1 MIERNGNYVWYEYT
15 DGLENWV
22 DKNDPDV
29 QKFIASATAE
39 QMKYFEIACKVMTVT
54 GEIIIESYTDD
65 IHLQNLTQYFVEN
78 RSSEFIQFLEN
89 AKTIK
94 DYITAVEKM
103 PFDENNKVYYT
114 YFIDA
119 VNAFDNGDYYY
130 RTK

>member
-15 DGLENWV
+15 DSLENWV

-54 GEIIIESYTDD
+54 GQIIIESYTDD

-78 RSSEFIQFLEN
+78 KNAEFIQFLEN

-103 PFDENNKVYYT
+103 TADENNKVYYT

-119 VNAFDNGDYYY
+119 INAFDNGDHYY
-130 RTK
+130 RRK

>member
-1 MIERNGNYVWYEYT
+1 MIKRNGNYVWYEYT
-15 DGLENWV
+15 DSLENWV

-54 GEIIIESYTDD
+54 GEIIIESCTDD

-78 RSSEFIQFLEN
+78 KNAEFIQFLEN

-94 DYITAVEKM
+94 DYITAVQKM

>member
-1 MIERNGNYVWYEYT
+1 MIKRNGNYVWYEYT
-15 DGLENWV
+15 DSLENWV

-54 GEIIIESYTDD
+54 GEIIIESCTDD

-78 RSSEFIQFLEN
+78 KNAEFIQFLEN

-94 DYITAVEKM
+94 DYITAVQKM

-119 VNAFDNGDYYY
+119 VNAFDNSDYYY
-130 RTK
+130 RRK

>member
-130 RTK
+130 R